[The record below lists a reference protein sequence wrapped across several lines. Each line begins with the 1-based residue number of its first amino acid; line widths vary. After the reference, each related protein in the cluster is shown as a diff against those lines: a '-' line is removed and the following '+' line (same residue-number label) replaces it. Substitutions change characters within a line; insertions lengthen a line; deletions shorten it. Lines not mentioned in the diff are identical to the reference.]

1 MTEKKDIFTIR
12 RDLRRQQIL
21 EFLLDRYGRD
31 YIVEDYEDKNTKI
44 WKILRDNGTFD
55 TVTHDIVDLD
65 GDVEET
71 ITVCKAI
78 SRPFVVESDGTK
90 KWENKFGRLYDILDK
105 ARMEVGNFEVYL
117 STEDTTLYNDVGF
130 EVRCSFITLNA
141 ELKFRIGD
149 VVDVEDFLSFTLNDF
164 FDTAMLEFM
173 EKQIKPVKR
182 LWKIADELSDYYS
195 PKWGVYPP
203 D

>member
-12 RDLRRQQIL
+12 RDLRRQTI
-21 EFLLDRYGRD
+21 EDFLLDRYGRD

-44 WKILRDNGTFD
+44 WKILHDNDTFD

-90 KWENKFGRLYDILDK
+90 KWKSKFDRLYNILDK
-105 ARMEVGNFEVYL
+105 ARVEVGNFDVYL
-117 STEDTTLYNDVGF
+117 STEDTILYNDVGF

-149 VVDVEDFLSFTLNDF
+149 VVDVEDFLGFTLNDF

-182 LWKIADELSDYYS
+182 LWKIVDELSDYYS
-195 PKWGVYPP
+195 PKWGVYSPN
-203 D
+203 